1 MRAGRREQDTR
12 VEHAHSAGVGDDR
25 VEVHL
30 AHLGMRGRE
39 LGNRSDEA
47 GERVEVGGRA
57 AADAAQHRRAAQFA
71 EHRARAGGGYRRDPK
86 RGILENLD

>member
-1 MRAGRREQDTR
+1 MRAGRREQNAR
-12 VEHAHSAGVGDDR
+12 VERMHSAGISDDR

-39 LGNRSDEA
+39 LGNRRDEA
-47 GERVEVGGRA
+47 GERVQVDGSA
-57 AADAAQHRRAAQFA
+57 AADSVQHRRAAQFA
-71 EHRARAGGGYRRDPK
+71 EHRARAGGGYRREAK